1 MRLKT
6 GGFTLIELLLY
17 GGLLSM
23 VIFSV
28 AVFLSLLLQSRAKNQ
43 VVAEVEQQGMLATM
57 RIMQVVRNSA
67 LINVPAVG
75 ASGSTLAVNL
85 PQVGLSPTV
94 FALGSGAITMTEGVA
109 AAVSLTNN
117 LVGVS
122 GLTFTNLSRVGTPGT
137 VRIQFTVS
145 YINNSGRNEFDY
157 SKTFDS
163 DASLRDN

>member
-1 MRLKT
+1 MRPKT

-17 GGLLSM
+17 GGLLAS
-23 VIFSV
+23 VIFSL
-28 AVFLSLLLQSRAKNQ
+28 AVFLSLLVQSRMKNQ

-57 RIMQVVRNSA
+57 RMLQVVRNSS
-67 LINVPAVG
+67 LINAPAAG
-75 ASGSTLAVNL
+75 ASGPTLAVNM

-94 FALGSGAITMTEGVA
+94 FALGSGAITMTEGAA

-117 LVGVS
+117 LVSVS
-122 GLTFTNLSRVGTPGT
+122 GLVFTNLSRAGTPGT
-137 VRIQFTVS
+137 VRIQFTIS

>member
-1 MRLKT
+1 MRSKT

-23 VIFSV
+23 VIFSL
-28 AVFLSLLLQSRAKNQ
+28 AIFLSLLLQSRTKNQ
-43 VVAEVEQQGMLATM
+43 VVAEVEQQGVLAM
-57 RIMQVVRNSA
+57 VRMMQVVRNST
-67 LINVPAVG
+67 LINTPAVG
-75 ASGSTLAVNL
+75 ASGSTLSVNM
-85 PQVGLSPTV
+85 PQAGLSPTV

-117 LVGVS
+117 LVSVS

-137 VRIQFTVS
+137 VRIQFTIS
-145 YINNSGRNEFDY
+145 YVNSSGRNEFDY
-157 SKTFDS
+157 SKTFAS